1 YPLFLC
7 HRITGGE
14 LFERI
19 IDESFDLNESR
30 CVRFMNEILQG
41 VEYIHNQGVL
51 HLDLKPENI
60 LCLSRTSFKIKI
72 IDFGLARFYDGKEI
86 CVLFGTP
93 EFVSPEV
100 ISYEPVCPAA
110 DMWSVGVICYV
121 MLSGLSPFMGDSQ
134 SETLANILRVTYDF
148 NYPEFAEISED
159 ARNFIRRLLVKDPR
173 KRMTATEC
181 LQHPWIKKK
190 QQQLK
195 RKGTVSKKRL
205 KHFVYRRKWQKAVN
219 AIIALQRM
227 GVVLHHPIP
236 DNPHIAQSNPLAPV
250 NEFSHQAEK
259 QPDQSS
265 STQNN
270 SPVTE
275 SPKSRNRRKSLMSL
289 NRSLFSRLTTKRV
302 PHSDSLASEDGS
314 PSPQS
319 SNTPNSSRRS
329 SILSKF
335 GWNPSTSN
343 SSSAMKTTPKL
354 TSNSIS
360 PKSGQAHT
368 ENKRLNK
375 KDSVPSKPDSPT
387 NTANFTNK
395 KKLSIRRQPKSKPDV
410 HDKTTV
416 SPVSTQLTGQKSAT
430 VSPVTAK
437 TVDPRTK
444 VVEREAKNQDPVK
457 SVDVDEKNNSQRN
470 EHPPPVAEPTRNL
483 SRDSTS
489 SNSATKIEL
498 KLTVLKPPPRKPTP
512 KTVLPQG
519 TSIADRI
526 GFFSNLAGKSNRK
539 P

>member
-1 YPLFLC
+1 LSTSVC

-134 SETLANILRVTYDF
+134 GETMANILRVTYDF

-173 KRMTATEC
+173 KRMTASEC

-190 QQQLK
+190 QHVK

-236 DNPHIAQSNPLAPV
+236 DKPNVQ
-250 NEFSHQAEK
+250 EFSQSVPLQETPREPEK
-259 QPDQSS
+259 KFAQSS
-265 STQNN
+265 STVNN
-270 SPVTE
+270 SPANA
-275 SPKSRNRRKSLMSL
+275 SPKTRSRRKSLISM
-289 NRSLFSRLTTKRV
+289 NRSIFNRLNNKRNA
-302 PHSDSLASEDGS
+302 PSENAASEDGS
-314 PSPQS
+314 SSPQTS
-319 SNTPNSSRRS
+319 STPNSSRRQ

-335 GWNPSTSN
+335 GWNPDSGSGGSKSKSTI
-343 SSSAMKTTPKL
+343 TT
-354 TSNSIS
+354 SSIS
-360 PKSGQAHT
+360 PKPSQSVV
-368 ENKRLNK
+368 EEK
-375 KDSVPSKPDSPT
+375 KT
-387 NTANFTNK
+387 K
-395 KKLSIRRQPKSKPDV
+395 KKKNSTTKEPDLPPSTEKNANQRRLSIRLTSKTKPDT
-410 HDKTTV
+410 K
-416 SPVSTQLTGQKSAT
+416 
-430 VSPVTAK
+430 AK
-437 TVDPRTK
+437 IPASSESK
-444 VVEREAKNQDPVK
+444 EPVERKISKSQNPVDLSGKEKGNTTSSEATNKLPLK
-457 SVDVDEKNNSQRN
+457 SVDMNEKSSVQQNENPQVNS
-470 EHPPPVAEPTRNL
+470 L
-483 SRDSTS
+483 SPENDLTTDSVSS
-489 SNSATKIEL
+489 SNPVKVEL
-498 KLTVLKPPPRKPTP
+498 KRTSLRPTP
-512 KTVLPQG
+512 RRTTVRTPLPQG
-519 TSIADRI
+519 TSIAARI
-526 GFFSNLAGKSNRK
+526 GFFSNLGNK
-539 P
+539 PDKKA